1 MKTLKDYWYI
11 IIGCAVANRVFTKQM
26 RGEHS
31 VAVDMCHVAR
41 NMLFGGEYQ

>member
-11 IIGCAVANRVFTKQM
+11 IIAAAVANRVYTKQM

-31 VAVDMCHVAR
+31 VAVDMCHIAR
-41 NMLFGGEYQ
+41 DMLCGGAY